1 MTPTLY
7 LQGAALQPFAGK
19 PAPTKPACAVGL
31 VQAGLP
37 ANGVQRPQMN
47 HLAPIWHTFCNHRG
61 KQRSGALHKNNEKVS
76 LMDNA
81 TSLPTGAAIAP
92 AAEKT
97 TASRLKSIFSGS
109 IGNMVEWYD
118 WYVYAAF
125 SLYFAKAFFP
135 AGDTT
140 AQLLNTAAIFAVGF
154 LMRPIG
160 GWLMG
165 LYADR
170 KGRKAALMASVL
182 LMCGGSLLIALT
194 PGYETIGVAAPILL
208 VFARLLQGLSV
219 GGEYGTSAT
228 YLSEMASK
236 ERRGFFSSFQYVTLI
251 SGQLIALAVLII
263 LQQTLTTEQLY
274 AWGWRVPFVIGAL
287 CAVVALY
294 LRRGMEETA
303 SVTKKEKSKESLM
316 RTLMRHPKELMTVV
330 GLTMGGTL
338 AFYTYTTYMQ
348 KYLVN
353 TVGMSISDS
362 TTISAATL
370 FLFMCLQPVI
380 GGLSDK
386 IGRRPILI
394 AFGVLGTL
402 FTVPILS
409 TLHTVQTWWGAFF
422 LIMAALIIV
431 SGYTS
436 INAVV
441 KAELFPTEI
450 RALGVGLP
458 YALTV
463 SIFGGTAEYV
473 ALWFKSNGM
482 ETGFYWYVTGCI
494 ACSLLV
500 YATMKDTKHHSR
512 ITTD

>member
-1 MTPTLY
+1 MDNSST
-7 LQGAALQPFAGK
+7 
-19 PAPTKPACAVGL
+19 
-31 VQAGLP
+31 LP
-37 ANGVQRPQMN
+37 AGAVSA
-47 HLAPIWHTFCNHRG
+47 AP
-61 KQRSGALHKNNEKVS
+61 K
-76 LMDNA
+76 
-81 TSLPTGAAIAP
+81 
-92 AAEKT
+92 EKT
-97 TASRLKSIFSGS
+97 TSSRIKSIFSGS
-109 IGNMVEWYD
+109 VGNMVEWYD

-135 AGDTT
+135 KGDTT

-182 LMCGGSLLIALT
+182 LMCFGSLVIALS
-194 PGYETIGVAAPILL
+194 PGYETIGVWAPILL

-228 YLSEMASK
+228 YLSEMATK

-251 SGQLIALAVLII
+251 SGQLIALGVLIV
-263 LQQTLTTEQLY
+263 LQQTLTEEQLY
-274 AWGWRVPFVIGAL
+274 SWGWRVPFVIGAL

-294 LRRGMEETA
+294 LRRGMEETE
-303 SVTKKEKSKESLM
+303 SFKKTRVKPKESAM
-316 RTLMRHPKELMTVV
+316 RTLLRHPKELMTVV

-370 FLFMCLQPVI
+370 FLFMCIQPLV
-380 GGLSDK
+380 GALSDK

-402 FTVPILS
+402 FTVPILT
-409 TLHTVQTWWGAFF
+409 TLHTMTTWWGAFF

-463 SIFGGTAEYV
+463 SIFGGTAEYI
-473 ALWFKSNGM
+473 ALWFKSAGM
-482 ETGFYWYVTGCI
+482 ETGYYWYVTACI
-494 ACSLLV
+494 ACSLAV
-500 YATMKDTKHHSR
+500 YATMKDTRKHSR
-512 ITTD
+512 IETD

>member
-1 MTPTLY
+1 MDNSST
-7 LQGAALQPFAGK
+7 
-19 PAPTKPACAVGL
+19 
-31 VQAGLP
+31 LP
-37 ANGVQRPQMN
+37 AGAVSA
-47 HLAPIWHTFCNHRG
+47 AP
-61 KQRSGALHKNNEKVS
+61 K
-76 LMDNA
+76 
-81 TSLPTGAAIAP
+81 
-92 AAEKT
+92 EKT
-97 TASRLKSIFSGS
+97 TSSRIKSIFSGS
-109 IGNMVEWYD
+109 VGNMVEWYD

-135 AGDTT
+135 KGDTT

-182 LMCGGSLLIALT
+182 LMCFGSLVIALS
-194 PGYETIGVAAPILL
+194 PGYETIGVWAPILL

-228 YLSEMASK
+228 YLSEMATK

-251 SGQLIALAVLII
+251 SGQLIALGVLIV
-263 LQQTLTTEQLY
+263 LQQTLTEEQLY
-274 AWGWRVPFVIGAL
+274 SWGWRIPFVIGAL

-294 LRRGMEETA
+294 LRRGMEETE
-303 SVTKKEKSKESLM
+303 SFKKVKAEPKESAM

-370 FLFMCLQPVI
+370 FLFMCIQPLV

-386 IGRRPILI
+386 VGRRPILI

-402 FTVPILS
+402 FTVPILT
-409 TLHTVQTWWGAFF
+409 TLHTITTWWGAFF

-463 SIFGGTAEYV
+463 SIFGGTAEYI
-473 ALWFKSNGM
+473 ALWFKSAGM
-482 ETGFYWYVTGCI
+482 ETGYYWYVTACI

-500 YATMKDTKHHSR
+500 YITMKDTRKHSR
-512 ITTD
+512 IETD

>member
-1 MTPTLY
+1 MDNSNT
-7 LQGAALQPFAGK
+7 
-19 PAPTKPACAVGL
+19 
-31 VQAGLP
+31 LP
-37 ANGVQRPQMN
+37 AGASAAS
-47 HLAPIWHTFCNHRG
+47 APPR
-61 KQRSGALHKNNEKVS
+61 
-76 LMDNA
+76 
-81 TSLPTGAAIAP
+81 
-92 AAEKT
+92 T
-97 TASRLKSIFSGS
+97 TASRVKSIFSGS
-109 IGNMVEWYD
+109 VGNMVEWYD

-125 SLYFAKAFFP
+125 SLYFAQVFFP
-135 AGDTT
+135 KDSLN

-182 LMCGGSLLIALT
+182 LMCFGSLVIALT
-194 PGYETIGVAAPILL
+194 PSYETIGIWAPVLL
-208 VFARLLQGLSV
+208 VVARLMQGLSV

-228 YLSEMASK
+228 YLSEMATK

-251 SGQLIALAVLII
+251 SGQLIALAVLIV
-263 LQQTLTTEQLY
+263 LQQTLTEEQLLS
-274 AWGWRVPFVIGAL
+274 WGWRVPFVIGAL
-287 CAVVALY
+287 CAVVALW
-294 LRRGMEETA
+294 LRRGMEETD
-303 SVTKKEKSKESLM
+303 SFTQKKETKESTM
-316 RTLMRHPKELMTVV
+316 RTLLRHPKELLTVV

-353 TVGMSISDS
+353 TVGFSKADS
-362 TTISAATL
+362 TAISAATL
-370 FLFMCLQPVI
+370 FLFMCLQPLV
-380 GGLSDK
+380 GALSDK

-394 AFGVLGTL
+394 AFGVLGTVC
-402 FTVPILS
+402 TVPILT
-409 TLHTVQTWWGAFF
+409 TLHTIETWWGAFF

-463 SIFGGTAEYV
+463 SIFGGTAELI
-473 ALWFKSNGM
+473 ALWFKQIGM
-482 ETGFYWYVTGCI
+482 ETGYYWYVTACI

-500 YATMKDTKHHSR
+500 YVFMKDTQKHSR
-512 ITTD
+512 IETD

>member
-1 MTPTLY
+1 METGINSKIVEITQVSKDVLDKQAARKKNFEFWGPTPKD
-7 LQGAALQPFAGK
+7 A
-19 PAPTKPACAVGL
+19 
-31 VQAGLP
+31 
-37 ANGVQRPQMN
+37 
-47 HLAPIWHTFCNHRG
+47 
-61 KQRSGALHKNNEKVS
+61 
-76 LMDNA
+76 
-81 TSLPTGAAIAP
+81 
-92 AAEKT
+92 
-97 TASRLKSIFSGS
+97 
-109 IGNMVEWYD
+109 
-118 WYVYAAF
+118 
-125 SLYFAKAFFP
+125 
-135 AGDTT
+135 
-140 AQLLNTAAIFAVGF
+140 
-154 LMRPIG
+154 
-160 GWLMG
+160 
-165 LYADR
+165 
-170 KGRKAALMASVL
+170 RKAAVAKKKGLIDKRTTIKEAVDKYVKDGMNIGI
-182 LMCGGSLLIALT
+182 GGFVNTRVPTAIAWNIIKKGVKDLT
-194 PGYETIGVAAPILL
+194 LSFQSISIINEWLAGAMLVSNSNHISIKRVELSWLGYEAIGIGAPILL

-228 YLSEMASK
+228 YLSEMATK
-236 ERRGFFSSFQYVTLI
+236 ERRGFYSSFQYVTLI
-251 SGQLIALAVLII
+251 SGQLIALAVLIV
-263 LQQTLTTEQLY
+263 LQQVLTTEQLY
-274 AWGWRVPFVIGAL
+274 AWGWRIPFAIGAL

-294 LRRGMEETA
+294 LRRGMEETE
-303 SVTKKEKSKESLM
+303 SFTKKEKAKESAM

-370 FLFMCLQPVI
+370 FLFMCLQPII

-402 FTVPILS
+402 FTVPILT
-409 TLHTVQTWWGAFF
+409 TLHTIQSWWGAFF

-463 SIFGGTAEYV
+463 SIFGGTAEYI
-473 ALWFKSNGM
+473 ALWFKSIGM
-482 ETGFYWYVTGCI
+482 ETGYYWYVTACI
-494 ACSLLV
+494 AVSLMV
-500 YATMKDTKHHSR
+500 YVTMKDTRKHSR

>member
-1 MTPTLY
+1 MDISNT
-7 LQGAALQPFAGK
+7 
-19 PAPTKPACAVGL
+19 
-31 VQAGLP
+31 LP
-37 ANGVQRPQMN
+37 AG
-47 HLAPIWHTFCNHRG
+47 
-61 KQRSGALHKNNEKVS
+61 S
-76 LMDNA
+76 
-81 TSLPTGAAIAP
+81 AAVP
-92 AAEKT
+92 AKEKT

-109 IGNMVEWYD
+109 VGNMVEWYD

-125 SLYFAKAFFP
+125 SLYFAKVFFP
-135 AGDTT
+135 KGDTT

-182 LMCGGSLLIALT
+182 LMCFGSLIIALT
-194 PGYETIGVAAPILL
+194 PGYETIGVGAPIML
-208 VFARLLQGLSV
+208 VLARLMQGLSV

-228 YLSEMASK
+228 YLSEMATK

-251 SGQLIALAVLII
+251 SGQLIALAVLIV
-263 LQQTLTTEQLY
+263 LQNVLTTEELQS
-274 AWGWRVPFVIGAL
+274 WGWRIPFGIGAL

-294 LRRGMEETA
+294 LRRGMEETE
-303 SVTKKEKSKESLM
+303 SFTKKKEKPKESLM

-380 GGLSDK
+380 GALSDK

-394 AFGVLGTL
+394 AFGILGTI
-402 FTVPILS
+402 FTVPILT
-409 TLHTVQTWWGAFF
+409 TLHTIQSWWGAFF

-463 SIFGGTAEYV
+463 SIFGGTAEYI
-473 ALWFKSNGM
+473 ALWFKSIGM
-482 ETGFYWYVTGCI
+482 ETGYYWYVTACI

-500 YATMKDTKHHSR
+500 YVTMKDTRKHSR
-512 ITTD
+512 IETD

>member
-1 MTPTLY
+1 MDIPNSLSK
-7 LQGAALQPFAGK
+7 GSAN
-19 PAPTKPACAVGL
+19 APTK
-31 VQAGLP
+31 
-37 ANGVQRPQMN
+37 
-47 HLAPIWHTFCNHRG
+47 
-61 KQRSGALHKNNEKVS
+61 
-76 LMDNA
+76 
-81 TSLPTGAAIAP
+81 
-92 AAEKT
+92 EKT
-97 TASRLKSIFSGS
+97 TSSRLKSIFSGS
-109 IGNMVEWYD
+109 VGNLVEWYD

-125 SLYFAKAFFP
+125 SLYFAKSFFP
-135 AGDTT
+135 QGDTT

-165 LYADR
+165 IYADR
-170 KGRKAALMASVL
+170 KGRKAALMISVL
-182 LMCGGSLLIALT
+182 LMCFGSLIIALT
-194 PGYETIGVAAPILL
+194 PSYETIGVGAPILL
-208 VFARLLQGLSV
+208 IIARLLQGLSV

-228 YLSEMASK
+228 YLSEMATK

-274 AWGWRVPFVIGAL
+274 AWGWRIPFVIGAL

-294 LRRGMEETA
+294 LRRGMEETE
-303 SVTKKEKSKESLM
+303 SFTKKKDKPKESLM

-362 TTISAATL
+362 TTVSAATL
-370 FLFMCLQPVI
+370 FLFMCIQPLV
-380 GGLSDK
+380 GALSDK

-402 FTVPILS
+402 FTVPILT
-409 TLHTVQTWWGAFF
+409 TLHTVQSWWGAFF

-463 SIFGGTAEYV
+463 SVFGGTAEYI
-473 ALWFKSNGM
+473 ALWFKSIGM
-482 ETGFYWYVTGCI
+482 ETGYYWYVTACI
-494 ACSLLV
+494 AVSLLV
-500 YATMKDTKHHSR
+500 YVFMKDTRKHSR
-512 ITTD
+512 IETD